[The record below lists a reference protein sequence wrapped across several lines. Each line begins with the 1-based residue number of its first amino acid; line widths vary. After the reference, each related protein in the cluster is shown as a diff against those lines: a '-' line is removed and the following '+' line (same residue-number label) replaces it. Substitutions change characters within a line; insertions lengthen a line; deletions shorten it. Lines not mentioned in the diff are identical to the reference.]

1 MFNGAQ
7 FKGLHRAFGFCHKE
21 NVLDGAFV
29 ECDCPV
35 RRIVAYRRGNLE
47 GSGQLSVDTNFLRSI
62 QIFGKLTLNTFFG
75 RAISKHI
82 VLNCLLGKKRLIKA
96 LGSLFCRKDRA
107 VVFSLNGIV
116 GDMLHNHS
124 GLLLIDQPDHFRN
137 KLFRVVLEHIE
148 LVGTDTL
155 QDGRCRF
162 ACELCAIG
170 NFANQIILDLA
181 CFRVLEGLCPGL
193 FARKRI
199 AAVNFVLIHVRL
211 LASNGSRVLQ
221 FRNKQL
227 FINVGNGLANQLGAV
242 ELHRVGILVVNF
254 TPQSLK
260 LFLGK
265 ILIQRIFLHLRFVTI
280 GEHILA
286 KFEFPGRKLLFALF
300 TITLLVPSHSKTQP
314 IFSLIMKLN
323 LYDSIWGVT
332 LVYLSAG
339 MAMSIFVLKAGFMAI
354 PKSLDEAATLDGASF
369 FRTFWTINLPLA
381 KSALATAGILMFLGN
396 WNEYYFASLLTVSD
410 SQRTLPIALAF
421 FTSEFSYNYTQLFA
435 ALTIVILPGII
446 LYALAQDQVQASV
459 AASGV
464 KG

>member
-1 MFNGAQ
+1 MKIKYKPWA
-7 FKGLHRAFGFCHKE
+7 KGLMY
-21 NVLDGAFV
+21 LV
-29 ECDCPV
+29 EAV
-35 RRIVAYRRGNLE
+35 VII
-47 GSGQLSVDTNFLRSI
+47 LSVFPILWVIMSSFKTNGEILSSP
-62 QIFGKLTLNTFFG
+62 L
-75 RAISKHI
+75 
-82 VLNCLLGKKRLIKA
+82 A
-96 LGSLFCRKDRA
+96 LPA
-107 VVFSLNGIV
+107 HFSLDTFIDIFQKYSFPTYFFN
-116 GDMLHNHS
+116 S
-124 GLLLIDQPDHFRN
+124 LLFY
-137 KLFRVVLEHIE
+137 
-148 LVGTDTL
+148 
-155 QDGRCRF
+155 
-162 ACELCAIG
+162 AM
-170 NFANQIILDLA
+170 
-181 CFRVLEGLCPGL
+181 
-193 FARKRI
+193 
-199 AAVNFVLIHVRL
+199 
-211 LASNGSRVLQ
+211 
-221 FRNKQL
+221 
-227 FINVGNGLANQLGAV
+227 GAYV
-242 ELHRVGILVVNF
+242 I
-254 TPQSLK
+254 
-260 LFLGK
+260 
-265 ILIQRIFLHLRFVTI
+265 
-280 GEHILA
+280 A